1 MDQIRKLLVATYGRR
16 KIISQNQLHYLGWF
30 SCFGLNYKCLNKLK
44 PHGYFPK
51 TDLLKFS
58 SGHKVCIGYF
68 FQYLPSSSL
77 TTHNTIGYTLYP
89 RPWNM
94 NITIKSYS
102 QGFLANRATS
112 GIHFASAFLFSV
124 TSISIISGLS
134 NFFSPFKQDKNNVII

>member
-16 KIISQNQLHYLGWF
+16 KIVSQNQLHYLGWF

-51 TDLLKFS
+51 TDLSKFS

-102 QGFLANRATS
+102 QGSQQTEQQVEH
-112 GIHFASAFLFSV
+112 IYFSV
-124 TSISIISGLS
+124 RVSNKLQFKDSIIHSL
-134 NFFSPFKQDKNNVII
+134 NIN